1 MSVVMQ
7 LKGLPICQLSVNP
20 IKILQNVFAI
30 LKKTEAAFY
39 SLLHFG
45 WKGSVWVGCKN
56 NWMFNCI
63 FSPPPPL
70 FLSRSATTDC
80 ILWFSQWAISK
91 FQNILLSN
99 YEAKCKTVL
108 VKMSFISVKVKNFF
122 HISGFPVSLALKQRL
137 EATLKLFIHASPI
150 FENFP
155 FFTKI
160 TNVRSWSPPN
170 LLINCFSLIQFHWIF
185 QFFASFNVFAAA
197 CQPTLI
203 SYTRNMYPAI
213 TLGKLNL
220 AALKLSPVGRG

>member
-45 WKGSVWVGCKN
+45 WKGWVWVGCKN
-56 NWMFNCI
+56 NWMFNFI
-63 FSPPPPL
+63 FSPPPL

-99 YEAKCKTVL
+99 YEAKWKTVL

-137 EATLKLFIHASPI
+137 EATLKLFTHASPS

-160 TNVRSWSPPN
+160 IDVVGV
-170 LLINCFSLIQFHWIF
+170 LLTFSLTAFHW
-185 QFFASFNVFAAA
+185 FNFIEFSNILQILMFLQLHA
-197 CQPTLI
+197 
-203 SYTRNMYPAI
+203 
-213 TLGKLNL
+213 NL
-220 AALKLSPVGRG
+220 HLFHILEICIPQ

>member
-1 MSVVMQ
+1 MDGRGGCGWGV
-7 LKGLPICQLSVNP
+7 
-20 IKILQNVFAI
+20 KIIECLI
-30 LKKTEAAFY
+30 L
-39 SLLHFG
+39 
-45 WKGSVWVGCKN
+45 
-56 NWMFNCI
+56 
-63 FSPPPPL
+63 FSAPPPPL

-99 YEAKCKTVL
+99 YEAKWKTVL
-108 VKMSFISVKVKNFF
+108 VKMSFISVKVKKFF
-122 HISGFPVSLALKQRL
+122 HISSFPVSLALKQRL

-160 TNVRSWSPPN
+160 TNVRSWIPHN
-170 LLINCFSLIQFHWIF
+170 ILINCFSLIQFHWIF
-185 QFFASFNVFAAA
+185 QLFASFNVFAAA

>member
-7 LKGLPICQLSVNP
+7 LKVLPICRLSVNP
-20 IKILQNVFAI
+20 IKNPPKSFR

-45 WKGSVWVGCKN
+45 WKGWVGCKN

-63 FSPPPPL
+63 FSTPPPPHIL
-70 FLSRSATTDC
+70 FRSATTDY
-80 ILWFSQWAISK
+80 IWWFSQWAISK

-108 VKMSFISVKVKNFF
+108 VKMSFICVKVKKFF

-137 EATLKLFIHASPI
+137 EATLKLFTHASPI

-160 TNVRSWSPPN
+160 TDVVGV
-170 LLINCFSLIQFHWIF
+170 LLTAFHW
-185 QFFASFNVFAAA
+185 FNFIEFSNILPILMFLQLHANLHLFHILEI
-197 CQPTLI
+197 CI
-203 SYTRNMYPAI
+203 SQ
-213 TLGKLNL
+213 
-220 AALKLSPVGRG
+220 

>member
-45 WKGSVWVGCKN
+45 WKGWVWVGCKN
-56 NWMFNCI
+56 NWMFNFI
-63 FSPPPPL
+63 FSPPL

-108 VKMSFISVKVKNFF
+108 VKTSFICVKVKNHF

-137 EATLKLFIHASPI
+137 EATLKLFIHVSPI

-160 TNVRSWSPPN
+160 TEVVGV
-170 LLINCFSLIQFHWIF
+170 LLTSALTAFHWFDVIEF
-185 QFFASFNVFAAA
+185 SNYLQ
-197 CQPTLI
+197 
-203 SYTRNMYPAI
+203 I
-213 TLGKLNL
+213 TNILEICILQ
-220 AALKLSPVGRG
+220 